1 MRELFKAFI
10 KNILN
15 VVVQTFGIQFLIFK
29 NELCIKI
36 MAVKKIY

>member
-1 MRELFKAFI
+1 MRELSKAFK

-29 NELCIKI
+29 NEL
-36 MAVKKIY
+36 